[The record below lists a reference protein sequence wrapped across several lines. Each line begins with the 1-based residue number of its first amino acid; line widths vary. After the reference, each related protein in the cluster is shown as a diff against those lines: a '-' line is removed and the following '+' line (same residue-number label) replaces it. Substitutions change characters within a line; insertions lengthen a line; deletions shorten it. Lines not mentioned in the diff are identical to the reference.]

1 MSAPARITDQTS
13 PQVSTDLKTLFTSK
27 GIFFRP
33 HVDETFY
40 YQGNLVLVIS
50 ETQYGLRVL
59 VANQS
64 GGTGFDYIKEEDFPD
79 LTRAWSLEELNAI
92 IALYPASAYPP
103 EQVIN
108 PDTVVSMSECE
119 MVDGVCTHRIR
130 FNGQIIQATDT
141 NKANAIAKC
150 FLACLEGEWNKYFTE
165 PIYYKNYLYICQV
178 KDFSMWMFKNNL
190 IPEQGDWN
198 DPLSDLS
205 IKVYDAPNN
214 SWTTI
219 SEAHERFTRE

>member
-40 YQGNLVLVIS
+40 YQGNLVLAIS

-64 GGTGFDYIKEEDFPD
+64 GGVGFDFIKEENYPD
-79 LTRAWSLEELNAI
+79 LIRAWSLEELNAI

-103 EQVIN
+103 DQVVN
-108 PDTVVSMSECE
+108 PDTKVSMSECE
-119 MVDGVCTHRIR
+119 IVDGVCTHRIR
-130 FNGQIIQATDT
+130 FEGRVVIAADT
-141 NKANAIAKC
+141 NNAIAKC
-150 FLACLEGEWNKYFTE
+150 FLACLEGE
-165 PIYYKNYLYICQV
+165 
-178 KDFSMWMFKNNL
+178 
-190 IPEQGDWN
+190 
-198 DPLSDLS
+198 
-205 IKVYDAPNN
+205 
-214 SWTTI
+214 
-219 SEAHERFTRE
+219 